1 MIPFEAATSARMT
14 FASLTI
20 TPSPTVKVKSS
31 PFTAAATMPS
41 VTAEDGTAP
50 DTTWYRRM
58 SVSAAFPSSL
68 SRAARSTPAAV
79 KASSVGANTV
89 KGPSPCNVESNS
101 AWITAATSESCIPVP
116 CATVGISTKSAG
128 GIRTLSMT

>member
-1 MIPFEAATSARMT
+1 MT

-31 PFTAAATMPS
+31 PFTAAATKPS

-58 SVSAAFPSSL
+58 SVSVAIPSSL
-68 SRAARSTPAAV
+68 FSASRSIPAAV
-79 KASSVGANTV
+79 NASSVGAKTV
-89 KGPSPCNVESNS
+89 KGPCPCSVDNKF
-101 AWITAATSESCIPVP
+101 AWITAATRES
-116 CATVGISTKSAG
+116 
-128 GIRTLSMT
+128 

>member
-1 MIPFEAATSARMT
+1 MTSARMT

-58 SVSAAFPSSL
+58 SVSAALPSSL
-68 SRAARSTPAAV
+68 SSAARSTPAAV
-79 KASSVGANTV
+79 KASSVGAKTV
-89 KGPSPCNVESNS
+89 KGPSPCNVERSS
-101 AWITAATSESCIPVP
+101 A
-116 CATVGISTKSAG
+116 
-128 GIRTLSMT
+128 